1 MNTLQAW
8 QNNLVSRV
16 EQLGQSILDFF
27 EGAGILFLN
36 LRDSFKF
43 IARGEVDF
51 SKMIAQTAI
60 VGFDSMIM
68 SVLICTIAGSVLALQ
83 TAARFAQSGATSY
96 AGGLVALAVVRE
108 IAPIFTCLAVGARA
122 GTAIAAEIANMQ
134 VTEQVDALRVL
145 RINPVRY
152 LMVPRLLACMFSL
165 PLLTTVGAV
174 VAIAG
179 GMVVAQTV
187 TGLHYNK
194 FLESVWL
201 ALKPSD
207 IRVSLIKSVIFG
219 IILAAI
225 SCTVGL
231 MTRGGAKDVGQ
242 ATTRAVIWISVAI
255 IIADFLLTW
264 VFFGPNTDT

>member
-1 MNTLQAW
+1 
-8 QNNLVSRV
+8 
-16 EQLGQSILDFF
+16 
-27 EGAGILFLN
+27 
-36 LRDSFKF
+36 
-43 IARGEVDF
+43 
-51 SKMIAQTAI
+51 
-60 VGFDSMIM
+60 M

-83 TAARFAQSGATSY
+83 SAQRFAQSGATAY
-96 AGGLVALAVVRE
+96 VGGLVALAIVRE

-134 VTEQVDALRVL
+134 VTEQVDALRIL
-145 RINPVRY
+145 RISPIRY
-152 LMVPRLLACMFSL
+152 LLVPRLLACLCAL
-165 PLLTTVGAV
+165 PMLTLIGSV

-187 TGLHYNK
+187 TGLHYSK

-201 ALKPSD
+201 SLKPSD
-207 IRVSLIKSVIFG
+207 VRISLFKAMIFG

-231 MTRGGAKDVGQ
+231 NTRGGAKDVGL
-242 ATTRAVIWISVAI
+242 ATTRAVVLISITI

-264 VFFGPNTDT
+264 VFFGPQAGEYNARGQPLATPQEPFSRFQTSG